1 MAKNK
6 CPPCVEGA
14 PDWLVSYGDM
24 TTLLLCF
31 FVFLLVT
38 AKVDV
43 DKLSSASGYMAE
55 KMGLL
60 PANTKNDN
68 VVQKRED
75 PSKGLRGD
83 NDQSLSIDEGKKF
96 IMGGK
101 EMFGKG
107 ESTPTYTPE
116 IERELLNFARQIRG
130 TRNII
135 EIRGHTSAKETE
147 GTIYRDEM
155 DLSTERARSVREFL
169 IDTGRLQADR
179 IRIVGCGDHEPL
191 KSNLFVDKEKN
202 RRVELRVTAKYQEFN
217 PNTVIQ

>member
-1 MAKNK
+1 
-6 CPPCVEGA
+6 
-14 PDWLVSYGDM
+14 M

-43 DKLSSASGYMAE
+43 DKLSSASGYMAA

-60 PANTKNDN
+60 PSNTKNDS
-68 VVQKRED
+68 VIKKRED
-75 PSKGLRGD
+75 PSNGMRGD
-83 NDQSLSIDEGKKF
+83 QDSTLSVDEGKKF

-101 EMFGKG
+101 EMFSKG
-107 ESTPTYTPE
+107 DATPSYTAE
-116 IERELLNFARQIRG
+116 IERELMNFARQIRG

-135 EIRGHTSAKETE
+135 EVRGHTSAKETE

-155 DLSTERARSVREFL
+155 DLAIERARKIREYL
-169 IDTGRLQADR
+169 VDTGRLQADR

-191 KSNLFVDKEKN
+191 ESNLFIDAEKN
-202 RRVELRVTAKYQEFN
+202 RRVEVRVTEKFQEFN

>member
-6 CPPCVEGA
+6 CPECPEGA

-43 DKLSSASGYMAE
+43 DKLSSASGYMAS

-60 PANTKNDN
+60 PANTKNNN
-68 VVQKRED
+68 VVQKKED

-83 NDQSLSIDEGKKF
+83 QDQTLSIDEGKKF
-96 IMGGK
+96 VMGGR

-107 ESTPTYTPE
+107 DANPTYNAE
-116 IERELLNFARQIRG
+116 IEREIMSFARQIRG

-155 DLSTERARSVREFL
+155 DLSTERARSIREYL
-169 IDTGRLQADR
+169 VKSGRLQADR

-191 KSNLFVDKEKN
+191 RSNLFVDKEKN
-202 RRVELRVTAKYQEFN
+202 RRVEIRVTGKFQKFN

>member
-1 MAKNK
+1 LAKKK
-6 CPPCVEGA
+6 CPECPEGA

-43 DKLSSASGYMAE
+43 DKLSSASGYMAA

-60 PANTKNDN
+60 PANTKNNN
-68 VVQKRED
+68 VIQKKED

-83 NDQSLSIDEGKKF
+83 EDQTLSIDEGKRF
-96 IMGGK
+96 ILGGVELFK
-101 EMFGKG
+101 EGDATPYF
-107 ESTPTYTPE
+107 STD
-116 IERELLNFARQIRG
+116 IQREFLSFARQIRG
-130 TRNII
+130 TRNIV
-135 EIRGHTSAKETE
+135 EIRGHTSAKESE

-155 DLSTERARSVREFL
+155 DLSTERARAVLKEL
-169 IDTGRLQADR
+169 IEIGKIQPDR
-179 IRIVGCGDHEPL
+179 IRVVGCGDHEPL

-202 RRVELRVTAKYQEFN
+202 RRVEIRVTGKFQEFN